1 MASRPHLDSCAG
13 KRTCEIQPTEIY
25 YGNTKDLKP
34 QIKLRIATGGAGQSG
49 LIKALADAFID
60 TQVSNQCPPFAVS
73 WIKSDTTASFNHLAD
88 GSADLS
94 ITYNAAAEKIAMAQG
109 NADKHVYAWRDHFLF
124 VGPKDNPAN
133 LITSQNTTI
142 EELFSQLFIAAI
154 ASDNAVRFLSRYDK
168 SATNIKESAIWT
180 SIGQTPWSYPFS
192 FFYHINPEFPYQALA
207 TAARLHEYTL
217 TDRGTWYG
225 VESWIRDEMEIFM
238 EGKDE
243 DEMEILLNP
252 AHALVGAYGENKA
265 MADTFAEWMARSDG
279 GQKVVG
285 EFAVNGV
292 VLYTKV
298 LEDCGS

>member
-124 VGPKDNPAN
+124 VGMHAHIVQFVQELIIQVPKTTLQTWSLPKTPQSKNSSRNCSSLQSLPTTPCASCPGTTNPPP
-133 LITSQNTTI
+133 TSKNPPFGHQSDRRHGRILSPSSTTSTQS
-142 EELFSQLFIAAI
+142 FH
-154 ASDNAVRFLSRYDK
+154 
-168 SATNIKESAIWT
+168 IK
-180 SIGQTPWSYPFS
+180 P
-192 FFYHINPEFPYQALA
+192 
-207 TAARLHEYTL
+207 
-217 TDRGTWYG
+217 
-225 VESWIRDEMEIFM
+225 
-238 EGKDE
+238 
-243 DEMEILLNP
+243 
-252 AHALVGAYGENKA
+252 
-265 MADTFAEWMARSDG
+265 
-279 GQKVVG
+279 
-285 EFAVNGV
+285 
-292 VLYTKV
+292 
-298 LEDCGS
+298 